1 MRVLWFSMTPGCY
14 NIVNIGGWIEALQ
27 KVFRDYLPKVE
38 LGLVFEYT
46 DNIFKVEKDG
56 VTYYP
61 IKIKRSSS
69 PKENFNLLR
78 PHYIKA
84 IDDFKP
90 DIIQC
95 FGTERWHYGLLAKE
109 VKIPFVIHIMGFMNI
124 YDVMDER
131 VIHPMDY
138 WKYFSF
144 NPIKFY
150 LVHKNETNVR
160 VENQELER
168 EVMASNR
175 YFMGRTDW
183 DKNIVKY
190 YSPGST
196 YFYCP
201 EAIRSEIYSS
211 KKRWS
216 FHERKTLR
224 LLTVGNAGSLKGNEI
239 MLQTAWL
246 LKNQFHIDFEWRYT
260 SSAYIMSFFEKL
272 NDIKCKDVNIYLIGR
287 LNASQIAEELA
298 DADFYIHPS
307 IIDNSPNTVCEA
319 QLIGTPVIAA
329 NVGGI
334 PQLVDDGKTGWLY
347 PYSEP
352 HALAFKIM
360 NLMEQRETLEM
371 VSMTEQKMSH
381 KRHNPELLA
390 ETIFDIYNT
399 ILNDKA
405 AKNNN

>member
-1 MRVLWFSMTPGCY
+1 MTPGCY
-14 NIVNIGGWIEALQ
+14 DVINTGSWIEALQ
-27 KVFRDYLPKVE
+27 KVFSEYLPEVE
-38 LGLVFEYT
+38 LGLVFEHS
-46 DNIFKVEKDG
+46 DDIFRVKKDG
-56 VTYYP
+56 ISYYP
-61 IKIKRSSS
+61 IHVSRSSS
-69 PKENFNLLR
+69 PKENYKRLR
-78 PHYIKA
+78 PHYLKA
-84 IDDFKP
+84 IEDFKP

-109 VKIPFVIHIMGFMNI
+109 IQIPFVIHIMGFMNI
-124 YDVMDER
+124 YDLMDER

-144 NPIKFY
+144 NPLKVF
-150 LVHKNETNVR
+150 LVRKYEKQLSF
-160 VENQELER
+160 ENQELER
-168 EVMASNR
+168 EVMACNR
-175 YFMGRTDW
+175 YFMGRTEW

-190 YSPGST
+190 YSPGSK

-211 KKRWS
+211 AKRWS
-216 FHERKTLR
+216 YQNRKTLR

-246 LKNQFHIDFEWRYT
+246 LKKQFHVDFEWRYT
-260 SSAYIMSFFEKL
+260 SSVYTMSFFEKL
-272 NDIKCKDVNIYLIGR
+272 NDIKCKDVNINLIGR
-287 LNASQIAEELA
+287 LNAGQIADELA

-360 NLMEQRETLEM
+360 NLMGQKDFLEAVAKAEQEE
-371 VSMTEQKMSH
+371 SH
-381 KRHNPELLA
+381 QRHDPKHLA
-390 ETIFDIYNT
+390 ETIFEIYKK
-399 ILNDKA
+399 ILNDNK
-405 AKNNN
+405 

>member
-1 MRVLWFSMTPGCY
+1 MTPGCY
-14 NIVNIGGWIEALQ
+14 DVINTGSWIEALQ
-27 KVFRDYLPKVE
+27 KVFREYLLDVE
-38 LGLVFEYT
+38 LGLVFEHS
-46 DNIFKVEKDG
+46 DNIFKVEKDS
-56 VTYYP
+56 VSYYP
-61 IKIKRSSS
+61 FHVSRSSS
-69 PKENFNLLR
+69 PKENYKRLHS
-78 PHYIKA
+78 HYLKA
-84 IDDFKP
+84 IEDFKP

-109 VKIPFVIHIMGFMNI
+109 VQIPFVIHIMGFMNI

-144 NPIKFY
+144 NPLKVF
-150 LVHKNETNVR
+150 LVRKHEKRLR

-168 EVMASNR
+168 EVMACNH
-175 YFMGRTDW
+175 YFMGRTEW

-190 YSPGST
+190 YSQGSK

-211 KKRWS
+211 EKRWTYQ
-216 FHERKTLR
+216 ERKTLR

-260 SSAYIMSFFEKL
+260 SSAYTMSFFEKL
-272 NDIKCKDVNIYLIGR
+272 NDIRCKEVNINLIGR
-287 LNASQIAEELA
+287 LNANQIAEELA
-298 DADFYIHPS
+298 NADFYIHPS

-334 PQLVDDGKTGWLY
+334 PQLVDDGNTGWLY

-360 NLMEQRETLEM
+360 NLMGQKETLEA
-371 VSMTEQKMSH
+371 VAKAEQEESH
-381 KRHNPELLA
+381 QRHAPKSLA
-390 ETIFDIYNT
+390 ETIMKIYKN
-399 ILNDKA
+399 ILNGNK
-405 AKNNN
+405 

>member
-1 MRVLWFSMTPGCY
+1 MRVLWFTMTPGCY
-14 NIVNIGGWIEALQ
+14 DVINTGSWIEALQ
-27 KVFRDYLPKVE
+27 KVLKKYLPEVE
-38 LGLVFEYT
+38 LGLVFEHG
-46 DNIFKVEKDG
+46 DDIFKVEKDG

-61 IKIKRSSS
+61 IHVKRTSS
-69 PKENFNLLR
+69 PKKNYTLLR
-78 PHYIKA
+78 PHYLKA

-124 YDVMDER
+124 DDVMDER

-138 WKYFSF
+138 WKCFSY
-144 NPIKFY
+144 NPIKVY
-150 LVHKNETNVR
+150 IVR
-160 VENQELER
+160 KHEKRLRLENQKLER
-168 EVMASNR
+168 EVMSCNH
-175 YFMGRTDW
+175 YFMGRTEW

-190 YSPGST
+190 YSPGSK

-211 KKRWS
+211 GKRWS

-246 LKNQFHIDFEWRYT
+246 LKNQFHVDFEWRYT
-260 SSAYIMSFFEKL
+260 SSAYTMSFFEKL
-272 NDIKCKDVNIYLIGR
+272 NDIRCKDVNINLIGR
-287 LNASQIAEELA
+287 LNASQIANELA
-298 DADFYIHPS
+298 NADFYIHPS

-360 NLMEQRETLEM
+360 NLMGQRETLRVISE
-371 VSMTEQKMSH
+371 SEQRMSH

-390 ETIFDIYNT
+390 KTISEIYKG
-399 ILNDKA
+399 ILNGYK
-405 AKNNN
+405 